1 MLFEKD
7 NIVFDE
13 EENEMNTLDIYENER
28 QGKVYPYPFFLADDD
43 TWYRNDDVFSVACPE
58 AIPITQKPEAAHTRI
73 GTTHA
78 THATP
83 ADDLPNPISAELII
97 CDSSSS
103 DGADVVA
110 IQNPVTSTLKRSA
123 SSSVAHK
130 HSQKIILQKRHS
142 TRDTPEYI
150 RQFLPFE
157 MFKQAFKRSDTSQ
170 LEIEEDKSVT
180 SAVSGSVSC
189 VTTKKTLN
197 AEVPDPSF
205 GEIEILTIDQV
216 DNNDTSTSTSNT
228 STTETEKADLIDNV
242 RSAEDETTNESTIS
256 YCEES
261 NSPTA
266 SSGYPVVSTTQ
277 FIPSPAGENK
287 APRKRGRPA
296 KDHAD
301 GPDPQRMLRMN
312 SKERKAYEER
322 VKNNES
328 SRMSRRKKKK
338 REEEEMKAEEDL
350 VAENL
355 RLRELVDKL
364 SSQERKLKKFLIEQK
379 K

>member
-1 MLFEKD
+1 MCACRLKRENQFSSICSRRVRARRLLHSLFPRNIYASTCPRFTFATKYLDHVHKRTYVGLIPYTFNSGNRIKMLFEKD

-205 GEIEILTIDQV
+205 GEIEILTIDQIC
-216 DNNDTSTSTSNT
+216 S
-228 STTETEKADLIDNV
+228 L
-242 RSAEDETTNESTIS
+242 
-256 YCEES
+256 
-261 NSPTA
+261 
-266 SSGYPVVSTTQ
+266 
-277 FIPSPAGENK
+277 F
-287 APRKRGRPA
+287 
-296 KDHAD
+296 
-301 GPDPQRMLRMN
+301 
-312 SKERKAYEER
+312 
-322 VKNNES
+322 
-328 SRMSRRKKKK
+328 
-338 REEEEMKAEEDL
+338 
-350 VAENL
+350 
-355 RLRELVDKL
+355 KL
-364 SSQERKLKKFLIEQK
+364 
-379 K
+379 